1 METAFISLAIFAVV
15 SAAVPVVANAVP
27 GKLIPEAVLL
37 LAIGAAL
44 GPYGFAVVE
53 VGEPVRLLAELGMA
67 FLFLLAG
74 YEIEPA
80 NIVGHAGR
88 RSALTW
94 VVSFAAA
101 LGLVFAITGGEKAG
115 TDVLSIAIALTT
127 TAIGTLMPILAERG
141 VLGTRVGDLVL
152 SYGTYG
158 ELFPILAIAL
168 LLGARETWVTAL
180 VLLAF
185 AVVAVFVAWRARG
198 FRQRANKVFDFLVD
212 RADSNSQTL
221 VRVTVALL
229 VGLVAVSAAFD
240 LDIILGAF
248 AAGFVLRYVVP
259 EGNHS
264 LEQKLQAIGYGF
276 LIPLFF
282 MVSGAGIDLAALTA
296 APMTLVYII
305 LALVAVRFIPILVSL
320 ALSHETR
327 VLPWFDRISVAFYC
341 TTALPLIVAV
351 TNIAVDAG
359 ALSNEFAG
367 IMVAAGAVTVFLMP
381 ALAAVCQRVAAAHP
395 VQAAHELSH
404 ANADGSEET
413 RSRGRIVR
421 DHLDAAHEAIRA
433 ERARRRAALASYRA
447 RRHERTHTPDEG
459 E

>member
-1 METAFISLAIFAVV
+1 METALISLAIFAI
-15 SAAVPVVANAVP
+15 SAAVVPIVANAIP

-37 LAIGAAL
+37 LALGAAL
-44 GPYGFAVVE
+44 GPYGFAVISVN
-53 VGEPVRLLAELGMA
+53 EPIRLLSELGMA

-80 NIVGHAGR
+80 NIAGR
-88 RSALTW
+88 AGGRAALTW
-94 VVSFAAA
+94 LVSFAAA
-101 LGLVFAITGGEKAG
+101 LGLVW
-115 TDVLSIAIALTT
+115 AIAGEESGGGIGVLAVSIGLTT

-141 VLGTRVGDLVL
+141 VMGTRVGDLVL

-168 LLGARETWVTAL
+168 LLSARDTWMTAL

-185 AVVAVFVAWRARG
+185 AVIAIFVGWRARG
-198 FRQRANKVFDFLVD
+198 FRQRANAVFDFLVD

-221 VRVTVALL
+221 VRLTVALL
-229 VGLVAVSAAFD
+229 CGLVAVSAIFD

-264 LEQKLQAIGYGF
+264 LEQKLSAIGYGF

-282 MVSGAGIDLAALTA
+282 MVSGAGIDIGAIGA
-296 APMTLVYII
+296 APVLLLAFTLSLIG
-305 LALVAVRFIPILVSL
+305 VRFIPILVSL
-320 ALSHETR
+320 AVSRETR
-327 VLPWFDRISVAFYC
+327 TLPWFDRISVAFYC

-351 TNIAVDAG
+351 TSIAVAVG
-359 ALSNEFAG
+359 ALPANLAS
-367 IMVAAGAVTVFLMP
+367 IMVASGAVSVFVMP
-381 ALAAVCQRVAAAHP
+381 ALAAVCQRIAAARP
-395 VQAAHELSH
+395 VE
-404 ANADGSEET
+404 
-413 RSRGRIVR
+413 
-421 DHLDAAHEAIRA
+421 AAHEASHAEHGHLGEILQAHLADSREAARA
-433 ERARRRAALASYRA
+433 ERLRRREALAAYRA
-447 RRHERTHTPDEG
+447 QRHARKHTPDEG

>member
-1 METAFISLAIFAVV
+1 MEAALISLAVFAIVSAVV
-15 SAAVPVVANAVP
+15 PIIANAIP

-37 LAIGAAL
+37 LAAGAAL
-44 GPYGFAVVE
+44 GPYGFAVVD
-53 VGEPVRLLAELGMA
+53 VTEPVRLLSELGMA

-74 YEIEPA
+74 YEIEPK
-80 NIVGHAGR
+80 NIAGR
-88 RSALTW
+88 AGGRAAITW
-94 VVSFAAA
+94 LVSFALAYA
-101 LGLVFAITGGEKAG
+101 LVW
-115 TDVLSIAIALTT
+115 AIAGEESGGGIGVLAVAIGLTT

-168 LLGARETWVTAL
+168 LLGARATWVTAL

-185 AVVAVFVAWRARG
+185 AAIAVFVGWRARG

-229 VGLVAVSAAFD
+229 CGLVAVSAVFD

-264 LEQKLQAIGYGF
+264 LEQKLSAIGYGF

-282 MVSGAGIDLAALTA
+282 MVSGAGIDLSAIGA
-296 APMTLVYII
+296 APML
-305 LALVAVRFIPILVSL
+305 LVAFTLSLIGVRFIPILVSL
-320 ALSHETR
+320 RASRDTR
-327 VLPWFDRISVAFYC
+327 TLPWFDRISVAFYC

-351 TNIAVDAG
+351 TNIAVEAE
-359 ALSNEFAG
+359 ALSADLAS
-367 IMVAAGAVTVFLMP
+367 IMVAAGAVSVFLMP
-381 ALAAVCQRVAAAHP
+381 ALAAVCQRVAASRP
-395 VQAAHELSH
+395 VEAVQEVSH
-404 ANADGSEET
+404 AHGHVGEIVHEHLEA
-413 RSRGRIVR
+413 GRE
-421 DHLDAAHEAIRA
+421 AARA
-433 ERARRRAALASYRA
+433 ERLRRKEALAEYRA
-447 RRHERTHTPDEG
+447 RRHEVKHSPDEG